1 MPESQ
6 HQKSLAPAWRQAPAQ
21 PSILPGE
28 LHVWRLDLDWLEGQN
43 QSRLGLLSADELQRA
58 NRFIFQQ
65 HRERFVA
72 ARAALRCILAGYLQ
86 IDASTLRFGYASHGK
101 PYIPLPDNPHDLRFN
116 LSHSGGVALLA
127 LAVGIEVGVDIERI
141 QTDFLYLEIA
151 QQFFTAV
158 EYAALSATDSVQQC
172 ETFFKYWT
180 HKEAF
185 IKATGVGLSLP
196 PQQLEVSLQPDT
208 PCQLLHAACPPPDH
222 VLLALTPCAG
232 HVGAVAVMGTYSQIQ
247 LWVDGVGD

>member
-1 MPESQ
+1 MPESL
-6 HQKSLAPAWRQAPAQ
+6 HQKSLAPAWRQAPLQ

-28 LHVWRLDLDWLEGQN
+28 LHVWRLDLDRLEGKN
-43 QSRLGLLSADELQRA
+43 ESRMGLLSADELQRA
-58 NRFIFQQ
+58 QRFIFQQ

-72 ARAALRCILAGYLQ
+72 ARAALRRILADYLQ
-86 IDASTLRFGYASHGK
+86 TDAATLRFGYASHGK
-101 PYIPLPDNPHDLRFN
+101 PYISLPDNPNNLRFN

-141 QTDFLYLEIA
+141 QTDFPYLEIA

-158 EYAALSATDSVQQC
+158 EYAALCATDQALQC
-172 ETFFKYWT
+172 ETFFRYWT

-196 PQQLEVSLQPDT
+196 LQQFVVSLQPDT
-208 PCQLLHAACPPPDH
+208 PSKLLHAVCPPPDH
-222 VLLALTPCAG
+222 VLLALSPCAG
-232 HVGAVAVMGTYSQIQ
+232 HVGAVAVMGGYTKLQ
-247 LWVDGVGD
+247 LWADSASD

>member
-1 MPESQ
+1 MPESL
-6 HQKSLAPAWRQAPAQ
+6 HQKSLAPAWRQAPLQ

-28 LHVWRLDLDWLEGQN
+28 LHVWRLDLDRLEGKN
-43 QSRLGLLSADELQRA
+43 ESRMGLLSADELQRA
-58 NRFIFQQ
+58 QRFIFQQ

-72 ARAALRCILAGYLQ
+72 ARAALRRILAGYLQ
-86 IDASTLRFGYASHGK
+86 TDAATLRFGYASHGK
-101 PYIPLPDNPHDLRFN
+101 PYISLPDNPNNLRFN

-141 QTDFLYLEIA
+141 QTDFPYLEIA

-158 EYAALSATDSVQQC
+158 EYAALCATDQALQC
-172 ETFFKYWT
+172 ETFFRYWT

-196 PQQLEVSLQPDT
+196 LQQFAVSLQPDT
-208 PCQLLHAACPPPDH
+208 PSKLLHAVCPPPDH
-222 VLLALTPCAG
+222 VLLALSPCAG
-232 HVGAVAVMGTYSQIQ
+232 HVGAVAVMGGYTKLQ
-247 LWVDGVGD
+247 LWADSASD